1 MFVAVHIDELVLG
14 QATQQGPV
22 PRNHCGRMMLLIR
35 NCTSPSYL
43 LNATDGGTS
52 TADTVYV
59 AVQGGAAVRN
69 KHARLLGINTACAR
83 ARAVI
88 V

>member
-1 MFVAVHIDELVLG
+1 
-14 QATQQGPV
+14 
-22 PRNHCGRMMLLIR
+22 MLLIR

-59 AVQGGAAVRN
+59 AVQAG
-69 KHARLLGINTACAR
+69 RLLGINTRGC
-83 ARAVI
+83 
-88 V
+88 